1 MHICHIYLSYF
12 SVPYQPVVGTLGK
25 FPNWHLFQSKLYF
38 SIGKLWAT
46 IEILISAQLSI
57 KSIFSNIIGIGYW
70 QNFTFGHVL
79 CSILHLVLCQMGNFH
94 YFPPLFGMLAIK
106 AMAFHEI
113 SPFAPFCAAIY
124 VLCIVKWEI
133 STISLSV

>member
-1 MHICHIYLSYF
+1 MSHLF
-12 SVPYQPVVGTLGK
+12 SVPYQPVAGTLGK
-25 FPNWHLFQSKLYF
+25 FPNWHLFWSKFHF
-38 SIGKLWAT
+38 SIGKLWGT

-57 KSIFSNIIGIGYW
+57 KSIFSNINSIGYW
-70 QNFTFGHVL
+70 QNFTFGPVL
-79 CSILHLVLCQMGNFH
+79 YSKGTFGVLPNRK
-94 YFPPLFGMLAIK
+94 FPLFPSLFGMLAIK

-124 VLCIVKWEI
+124 ISCMVKWGI

>member
-1 MHICHIYLSYF
+1 MSHLF

-25 FPNWHLFQSKLYF
+25 FPNQHLLRSKFHF

-46 IEILISAQLSI
+46 IEISISAQLSI
-57 KSIFSNIIGIGYW
+57 KSIFSNIYSIGYW
-70 QNFTFGHVL
+70 RNFAFGPILYSKHTFYVWPNGK
-79 CSILHLVLCQMGNFH
+79 
-94 YFPPLFGMLAIK
+94 FPLFPSLFGMLAIK

-113 SPFAPFCAAIY
+113 SLFALFCVAIY
-124 VLCIVKWEI
+124 VLDIVKWEI